1 VTRFGRLDAL
11 LVVHAAGVAT
21 FGLGLVFV
29 VGYLAAQRRAEP
41 LLFRLAVGLVG
52 LVLVQMG
59 IGELQYRT
67 HLPWWLVL
75 VHVAV
80 AAAVWSWTV
89 VLAALLWRRPGPI
102 RAAPA

>member
-1 VTRFGRLDAL
+1 
-11 LVVHAAGVAT
+11 VAV
-21 FGLGLVFV
+21 FGLALVFV
-29 VGYLAAQRRAEP
+29 VGYLAANRARAR
-41 LLFRLAVGLVG
+41 LLFRLALGLVG

-59 IGELQYRT
+59 IGDLQYRT

-89 VLAALLWRRPGPI
+89 VLAALLWQPLGSRTPRP
-102 RAAPA
+102 A